1 MKKVILLASGLL
13 CSSLVFA
20 SDLAAFGVLIQL
32 EGVGNSSSRI

>member
-20 SDLAAFGVLIQL
+20 NDPTAIDSLINLQGVVI
-32 EGVGNSSSRI
+32 